1 MKMPLPNNASSPA
14 RRRLLGLSAVSL
26 LMVTL
31 AGCTTPF
38 KADVKRFQAQL
49 PAPTGQTFAVVA
61 DDPRDAG
68 GLEFAQ
74 YASLVGRQME
84 KLGYRPAN
92 ADVAD
97 LIVKFDYGI
106 DGGRDRFRNTGF
118 NDPFWGGWGGWGG
131 WGPGWGGG
139 WGRRGFGRF
148 GGWGWGWNDPFFF
161 GGGGWGGGV
170 DVVTVYTSGI
180 DLKIDR
186 RADGQRLFEG
196 KAEAASQSNRL
207 SYVVPNLVEAMF
219 TDFPGNN
226 GETVRISIA
235 PEKKTVKK
243 ID

>member
-1 MKMPLPNNASSPA
+1 MNAVSKVKPSSHS

-26 LMVTL
+26 MLVTL

-49 PAPTGQTFAVVA
+49 PAPAGQTFAVVA
-61 DDPRDAG
+61 DDPKDAG

-74 YASLVGRQME
+74 YASLVSRQME
-84 KLGYRPAN
+84 KLGYQPA
-92 ADVAD
+92 APEAAD
-97 LIVKFDYGI
+97 LLVKFDYGI
-106 DGGRDRFRNTGF
+106 DGGRDRVRSTGF
-118 NDPFWGGWGGWGG
+118 ADPYWGGWGGWGG
-131 WGPGWGGG
+131 WGPGWGRAGFY
-139 WGRRGFGRF
+139 GR

-161 GGGGWGGGV
+161 GGPGWGGGGV
-170 DVVTVYTSGI
+170 DVVTVYTSGM

-196 KAEAASQSNRL
+196 KAEAASSSNRL

-219 TDFPGNN
+219 TNFPGNN

-243 ID
+243 VD

>member
-1 MKMPLPNNASSPA
+1 MNSVSKVKPSSHS

-26 LMVTL
+26 MLVTL
-31 AGCTTPF
+31 GGCTTPF

-49 PAPTGQTFAVVA
+49 PAPAGQTFAVVA
-61 DDPRDAG
+61 DDPKDAG

-84 KLGYRPAN
+84 KLGYQPASPE
-92 ADVAD
+92 VAD
-97 LIVKFDYGI
+97 LLVKFDYGI
-106 DGGRDRFRNTGF
+106 DGGRDRVRSTGF
-118 NDPFWGGWGGWGG
+118 ADPYWGGWGGWGG
-131 WGPGWGGG
+131 WGPGYGRG
-139 WGRRGFGRF
+139 WGRAGFYGR
-148 GGWGWGWNDPFFF
+148 GWGWGWNDPFFF

-170 DVVTVYTSGI
+170 DVVTVYTSGM

-196 KAEAASQSNRL
+196 KAEAASSSNRL

-243 ID
+243 VN

>member
-1 MKMPLPNNASSPA
+1 MNSVSQNKPVFRS

-26 LMVTL
+26 MLVTL
-31 AGCTTPF
+31 GGCTTPF

-49 PAPTGQTFAVVA
+49 PAPTGQTFVVVA
-61 DDPRDAG
+61 DDPKDAG

-74 YASLVGRQME
+74 YASLVGKQMQ
-84 KLGYRPAN
+84 KLGYQPASPE
-92 ADVAD
+92 AAD
-97 LIVKFDYGI
+97 LLVKFDYGI
-106 DGGRDRFRNTGF
+106 DGGRDRVRSSGF
-118 NDPFWGGWGGWGG
+118 ADPFWGGWGGWGG
-131 WGPGWGGG
+131 WGPGYGRG
-139 WGRRGFGRF
+139 WGRAGFYGR
-148 GGWGWGWNDPFFF
+148 GWGWGWNDPFFF
-161 GGGGWGGGV
+161 GGPGWGNGGV
-170 DVVTVYTSGI
+170 DVVTVYTSAM

-196 KAEAASQSNRL
+196 KAEAASSSNRL

-243 ID
+243 VD

>member
-1 MKMPLPNNASSPA
+1 MNSVSQHKPASRS
-14 RRRLLGLSAVSL
+14 RRHLLGLSAVSL
-26 LMVTL
+26 MLVTL
-31 AGCTTPF
+31 GGCTTPF

-74 YASLVGRQME
+74 YASLVGKQMQ
-84 KLGYRPAN
+84 KLGYQPASPE
-92 ADVAD
+92 AAD
-97 LIVKFDYGI
+97 LLVKFDYGI
-106 DGGRDRFRNTGF
+106 DGGHDRVRSSGF
-118 NDPFWGGWGGWGG
+118 ADPFWGGWGGWGG
-131 WGPGWGGG
+131 WGPGYGRG
-139 WGRRGFGRF
+139 WGRAGFYSR
-148 GGWGWGWNDPFFF
+148 GWGWGWNDPFFF
-161 GGGGWGGGV
+161 GGGGFGGGGV
-170 DVVTVYTSGI
+170 DVVTVYTSAI

-186 RADGQRLFEG
+186 RGDGQRLFEG
-196 KAEAASQSNRL
+196 KAEAASASNRL

-243 ID
+243 VD